1 MVSGYMVMIA
11 GLVLMGIALIPYAV
25 YLAGIMFGQKSPKGV
40 VGGELPPISIIM
52 AAYNEEQVIGE
63 RLHNILA
70 SSYPRDRYEILV
82 VDDCSSDAT
91 AAIARKVLSHGGVQH
106 TILANDSR
114 SGTNR
119 SYNRAMRSAAHDI
132 IVTTDANKFFEED
145 ALSLVVS
152 RLVSN
157 AEIGAVCG
165 DQRPLHGHP
174 DNRVQGMEA
183 QYRSV
188 YGRMCDWES
197 AIDSTYNFNGPLV
210 AFKRSVI
217 PCIEERCGADDANTA
232 FAAIRKGYRAVY
244 EPGAIVYERVPETL
258 QFQYRQK
265 IRRATRLIESTLANL
280 DLLRQNR
287 PFSRY
292 FYPLRI
298 FMYLITPAMLYA
310 GVLILVLGLFM
321 VHPILGVLASALAI
335 VSPVLFRDSL
345 ISAFSLNQAYL
356 LCGLLHIGRDMR
368 VWEST
373 SVLGK

>member
-1 MVSGYMVMIA
+1 MVSGYAVMIA
-11 GLVLMGIALIPYAV
+11 GVVFVGIALIPYAV
-25 YLAGIMFGQKSPKGV
+25 YLAGIMFGQKSQKPV
-40 VGGELPPISIIM
+40 SVGHLPPISIIM

-63 RLHNILA
+63 RLHNILD
-70 SSYPRDRYEILV
+70 SSYPRDRYEIIV
-82 VDDCSSDAT
+82 VDDYSTDAT
-91 AAIARKVLSHGGVQH
+91 AAIAKEVLSRSGVQY
-106 TILANDSR
+106 TILANEAR

-132 IVTTDANKFFEED
+132 VVTTDANKFFEKD
-145 ALSLVVS
+145 ALLLVVS

-157 AEIGAVCG
+157 AGIGAVCG
-165 DQRPLHGHP
+165 DQRPLRGGAE
-174 DNRVQGMEA
+174 NRVQGMEA
-183 QYRSV
+183 EYRNV

-244 EPGAIVYERVPETL
+244 EPAAVVYERVPETL

-280 DLLRQNR
+280 DLLREKR

-298 FMYLITPAMLYA
+298 FMYLITPGMFFSGA
-310 GVLILVLGLFM
+310 VLLFLGLFLE
-321 VHPILGVLASALAI
+321 HPIFGVLAFALAATC
-335 VSPVLFRDSL
+335 PVLFKENL
-345 ISAFSLNQAYL
+345 FSAFSLNQAYL

-373 SVLGK
+373 SILRT